1 MPHYQYCV
9 KCAKEAG
16 KLVVAHYD
24 GKIRPLSQ
32 YINEIGFNAIES
44 VSDPMI
50 SGDMTFIEAVN
61 AFPGKVILPNFPS
74 NLSHSSEETI
84 RDYIENLKEQ
94 ASGIPLMLQIS
105 EDLADN
111 SYERVIPI
119 ILEAMYGKTVA

>member
-9 KCAKEAG
+9 KCAREAG

-24 GKIRPLSQ
+24 GKIQPLSR

-50 SGDMTFIEAVN
+50 GGDMTFIEAVK
-61 AFPGKVILPNFPS
+61 AFPGKAILPNFPS
-74 NLSHSSEETI
+74 NLSQSPKEVI
-84 RDYIENLKEQ
+84 WDYIERLKDQ
-94 ASGIPLMLQIS
+94 ALGIPLMLQIS

-111 SYERVIPI
+111 SYERVIPE
-119 ILEAMYGKTVA
+119 ILDAMYGKY